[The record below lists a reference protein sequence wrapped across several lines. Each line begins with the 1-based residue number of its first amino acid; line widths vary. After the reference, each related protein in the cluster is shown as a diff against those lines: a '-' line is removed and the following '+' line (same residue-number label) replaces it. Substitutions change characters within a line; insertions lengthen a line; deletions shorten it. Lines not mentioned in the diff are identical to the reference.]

1 LTRRKRPPSQHV
13 LVIDDDRDSREIVR
27 QMLEWGGIE
36 VKTASGGR
44 EGIRLASS
52 DPPAVVFLD
61 LDMPQMSGVEV
72 LRALRR
78 LPETSTVAVAALTGV
93 PEALDSVADI
103 KFDWVLTKPVPA
115 DQLVSIAKALIATA
129 GLDPAD
135 GGVVS

>member
-1 LTRRKRPPSQHV
+1 
-13 LVIDDDRDSREIVR
+13 
-27 QMLEWGGIE
+27 MLEWGGIE

-44 EGIRLASS
+44 EGIRLASA

-72 LRALRR
+72 LRQLRQ
-78 LPETSTVAVAALTGV
+78 LPETSQIAVAALTGV

-115 DQLVSIAKALIATA
+115 DQLVSIAKSLIATA
-129 GLDPAD
+129 GIGAAAEGD
-135 GGVVS
+135 GVIS